1 MQYVDFS
8 YYVEQYRGNKIT
20 DEEMFSGAAREA
32 SLYLRE
38 ITHDR
43 ISEIIDNVK
52 NATCAV
58 AEVYFEEYAKLK
70 KMGGREV
77 KSENTD
83 GYSIS
88 YVTEGKDGES
98 RESVLHRKMY
108 LAARKHLIHTGL
120 LNLGWY

>member
-1 MQYVDFS
+1 M
-8 YYVEQYRGNKIT
+8 
-20 DEEMFSGAAREA
+20 EA

-38 ITHDR
+38 ITHDH
-43 ISEIIDNVK
+43 IAEITDDVR

-58 AEVYFEEYAKLK
+58 AEVYFCDCVKLER
-70 KMGGREV
+70 GGREV
-77 KSENTD
+77 KSETTD

>member
-20 DEEMFSGAAREA
+20 DDGAFSEAAMEA

-43 ISEIIDNVK
+43 IDDITDDVR

-58 AEVYFEEYAKLK
+58 ADVYFCDCVKLDD
-70 KMGGREV
+70 MGGREV
-77 KSENTD
+77 KSETTD

>member
-20 DEEMFSGAAREA
+20 DEEMFLGASREA

-43 ISEIIDNVK
+43 ITEITDDVK

-58 AEVYFEEYAKLK
+58 AEVYFCDCVKLDS
-70 KMGGREV
+70 MGGREV